1 MAKEIPTASCE
12 VMDTTSDG
20 KGEPTN
26 LCVFSAPMKA
36 HERIKRTAEYAED
49 PAGYLQ
55 KALGKETFES
65 RRPMVSLP
73 KTVDMDAYGTGEHRQ
88 HFEQHIASFLGK
100 QHGLFFVTG
109 IQAQLAALKT
119 YADRAEKPYVAWHT
133 SCHLEWAEARSF
145 ETLYGLERLLL
156 GSDPETLP
164 TVDEITMVLG
174 HSNYSRPAAISLEI
188 PNRVLGCQT
197 YTFGELEKISS
208 ACREA
213 GVALHM
219 DGARL
224 WEIEPYYQ
232 ATAGKSFA
240 DLTALFDS
248 VYVSFYKGVGGA
260 TGAMLVTDDESLI
273 DEAKLWQHRAGG
285 RAFTLGYEV
294 IDDERAF
301 NENIGTFS
309 RKRDKMI
316 EVVDAVTAATA
327 GYKSTD
333 GNKIVN
339 FEPDRPTCCQILTDF
354 DGFTEEQLIDARDR
368 VEAKTSV
375 RIFDRLRPKE
385 TVDADEDIQAD
396 GNLSGSVNNKRH
408 FKEWMIMSVT
418 EKIETRVFVDAAID
432 LTMDQHSILTPT
444 TCFTIACVA
453 FSLLAVSSVWRN
465 QQTSQKPAV
474 ENNNFTTSR
483 TRPSVLRRRRA
494 VDSLYVEDASSITSQ
509 FGHWTTQSPL
519 AIIDQLIQ
527 TCTHVSSSLRES
539 GHLQLPTAQSARF
552 ALLQELSLLSATL
565 YQLQQVAASDTI
577 FLASGSSQAAF
588 LGANASGISD
598 LLGLIENQESVERLS
613 CGDVL
618 LPLRAQRVA
627 LQSLVASM
635 AALPPTPPD
644 ESDMNRS
651 LNVHRAGRPD
661 FLRNASVSSYAPDYS
676 SSTGLTPAAIES
688 RSWLEPPPEY
698 SPPSDPSM
706 AAATEKLDSKSRDA
720 APPRSHNEKE
730 EEVFDTDALYNAT
743 TTDNTQLVSDL
754 LLHGADPNQAIGE
767 LQRTPLHQA
776 AHLNHIP
783 TLALLLHHNASLTT
797 EDAAGDTPLHL
808 AAWSGHC
815 EALTALLAHGGGAL
829 EKIDWLSG
837 RDGYSPLWC
846 AISAYHI
853 DAARLLLKHGARVS
867 RRSTSGNGLLPLHQ
881 AAVTGQSA
889 MCELLLERGAQV
901 DGLDDEASTALHYA
915 SASGSCAVVQVLL
928 RGGADVKLKQKH
940 GLTPAHWASHKG
952 HTEVL
957 ELLLSYGAPVDA
969 RAVEGA
975 SPLHLAANRGHLAAV
990 RVLLEKGA
998 NRGIVAE
1005 AWDGAEGT
1013 PVEMARAKSHKRVAR
1028 LIEDWPKSR

>member
-1 MAKEIPTASCE
+1 VSEEKKYLEQKW
-12 VMDTTSDG
+12 G
-20 KGEPTN
+20 K
-26 LCVFSAPMKA
+26 
-36 HERIKRTAEYAED
+36 
-49 PAGYLQ
+49 
-55 KALGKETFES
+55 
-65 RRPMVSLP
+65 
-73 KTVDMDAYGTGEHRQ
+73 
-88 HFEQHIASFLGK
+88 
-100 QHGLFFVTG
+100 
-109 IQAQLAALKT
+109 
-119 YADRAEKPYVAWHT
+119 
-133 SCHLEWAEARSF
+133 
-145 ETLYGLERLLL
+145 
-156 GSDPETLP
+156 
-164 TVDEITMVLG
+164 
-174 HSNYSRPAAISLEI
+174 SRPIYIATPRSATQTHDKQVC
-188 PNRVLGCQT
+188 VLDPYM
-197 YTFGELEKISS
+197 YTS
-208 ACREA
+208 
-213 GVALHM
+213 
-219 DGARL
+219 
-224 WEIEPYYQ
+224 
-232 ATAGKSFA
+232 
-240 DLTALFDS
+240 
-248 VYVSFYKGVGGA
+248 
-260 TGAMLVTDDESLI
+260 
-273 DEAKLWQHRAGG
+273 
-285 RAFTLGYEV
+285 
-294 IDDERAF
+294 
-301 NENIGTFS
+301 
-309 RKRDKMI
+309 
-316 EVVDAVTAATA
+316 
-327 GYKSTD
+327 
-333 GNKIVN
+333 
-339 FEPDRPTCCQILTDF
+339 
-354 DGFTEEQLIDARDR
+354 
-368 VEAKTSV
+368 
-375 RIFDRLRPKE
+375 E
-385 TVDADEDIQAD
+385 TQ
-396 GNLSGSVNNKRH
+396 GH
-408 FKEWMIMSVT
+408 
-418 EKIETRVFVDAAID
+418 TRFRGAID

-474 ENNNFTTSR
+474 ENNNLTTSR

-519 AIIDQLIQ
+519 AIIDHLIQ
-527 TCTHVSSSLRES
+527 TCAHVSSSLRES
-539 GHLQLPTAQSARF
+539 GHLEVPAAQSARF

-565 YQLQQVAASDTI
+565 HQLQQVAASNTI
-577 FLASGSSQAAF
+577 FLASGSSQAACF
-588 LGANASGISD
+588 GANASGISD
-598 LLGLIENQESVERLS
+598 LLGLIDNQENFERSS
-613 CGDVL
+613 CADVL

-627 LQSLVASM
+627 LQSLAASM

-644 ESDMNRS
+644 ESDLNRS
-651 LNVHRAGRPD
+651 MNVHRAARPD
-661 FLRNASVSSYAPDYS
+661 LLRNASVSSYAPDYS

-901 DGLDDEASTALHYA
+901 DGLDDEGSTALHYA

-957 ELLLSYGAPVDA
+957 ELLLSYDAPVDA

-998 NRGIVAE
+998 NRGVVAE

-1013 PVEMARAKSHKRVAR
+1013 PVEMARAKGHGRVAR
-1028 LIEDWPKSR
+1028 LIEDWPKGR